1 MDPLAYTKKETLTKG
16 NYNFIKHSPY
26 LNVLAHYNLTDGQLV
41 EKLVKFYDGC
51 QINDLVT
58 LWLDNLNSIMALD
71 LTKEKHN
78 TSTFIIINK
87 LMAIAT
93 IVKEKY

>member
-1 MDPLAYTKKETLTKG
+1 MNPMAYTRKETIANG
-16 NYNFIKHSPY
+16 NYTFIKHSPFLKAAVQY
-26 LNVLAHYNLTDGQLV
+26 ELTDGQLV
-41 EKLVKFYDGC
+41 EKLVRFYDGC

-58 LWLDNLNSIMALD
+58 LWLDNMNSILALD